1 MKRGIVHNDRTIL
14 KIVPSLR
21 ARRLPDGRIVLT
33 RKFIEGVNEFQ
44 RFWDGPVEVYMECS
58 DDQYDNLDE
67 LPSRPEDFPFRVH
80 VLSLPQIARMIAGDR
95 DAVVLLSL
103 DDFRQSGLGKVC
115 RENGVACA
123 YISEYSLATRK
134 RIVDIGTTNPVK
146 RLRRKLWEVNQERKR
161 RTAVASAAGLQ
172 CNGTPTYDDYLPLSE
187 NALLYFDTRVAPD
200 LLATADDVRQRW
212 AALNSG
218 GPLRLLYSGR
228 LVPAKGAHDLVDV
241 AKRLCQRNV
250 DFHLFICGD
259 GESAP
264 GMSERIR
271 REQLNE
277 RVTLTGVLDFKT
289 ELLPFARSN
298 IDLFVCCHPQGDP
311 SCTYLET
318 MSCGVPI
325 AGYANE
331 AFEGIVRHSECGW
344 TVAMNQPEALADKIA
359 DVGKSPDLLLSMSLA
374 SLAFARSHT
383 FDQTFS
389 RRVIH
394 LRCLAER
401 NARGY
406 EEAKQL
412 VVRV

>member
-1 MKRGIVHNDRTIL
+1 
-14 KIVPSLR
+14 
-21 ARRLPDGRIVLT
+21 
-33 RKFIEGVNEFQ
+33 
-44 RFWDGPVEVYMECS
+44 
-58 DDQYDNLDE
+58 
-67 LPSRPEDFPFRVH
+67 
-80 VLSLPQIARMIAGDR
+80 
-95 DAVVLLSL
+95 
-103 DDFRQSGLGKVC
+103 
-115 RENGVACA
+115 
-123 YISEYSLATRK
+123 
-134 RIVDIGTTNPVK
+134 
-146 RLRRKLWEVNQERKR
+146 
-161 RTAVASAAGLQ
+161 
-172 CNGTPTYDDYLPLSE
+172 
-187 NALLYFDTRVAPD
+187 
-200 LLATADDVRQRW
+200 
-212 AALNSG
+212 
-218 GPLRLLYSGR
+218 
-228 LVPAKGAHDLVDV
+228 
-241 AKRLCQRNV
+241 V